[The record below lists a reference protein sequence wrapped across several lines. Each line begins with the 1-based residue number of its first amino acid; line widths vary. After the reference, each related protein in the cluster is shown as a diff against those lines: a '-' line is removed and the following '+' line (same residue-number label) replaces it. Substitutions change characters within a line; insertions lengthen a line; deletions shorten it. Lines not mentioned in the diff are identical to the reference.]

1 MNGLRSVRPVRR
13 WCGLL
18 LGLLL
23 ALGPVAQSVAA
34 SQRPCGRAPA
44 SGAAPAA
51 VDARTE
57 AVPGAQWTCDEQ
69 AFASALRALPTERPD
84 GSEGGDGAATL
95 DEDVLSTRSQ
105 ARRNAALP
113 AWPFISPVLAALRP
127 VVLLI

>member
-13 WCGLL
+13 CVGLL

-23 ALGPVAQSVAA
+23 VLGPVAQSVAA

-44 SGAAPAA
+44 SQAAPAA

-57 AVPGAQWTCDEQ
+57 AAPGAQWTCDEQ
-69 AFASALRALPTERPD
+69 AFASALRALPSERPD
-84 GSEGGDGAATL
+84 GSEGGAGAAGL
-95 DEDVLSTRSQ
+95 DGDALSTQGR

-113 AWPFISPVLAALRP
+113 ARPFISPTLAALRP